1 MNYLIKNLKQTVVYW
16 GNPETTGVGYSYD
29 NAIEINGRWEDRQEI
44 FIDADG
50 RKQLSQAVV
59 YVDQDVDVNGYLYLG
74 ELEDLGD
81 SSSAMDWSDP
91 QIVSGSYMI
100 RAFKKTPNL
109 KATDWMRK
117 VWL

>member
-1 MNYLIKNLKQTVVYW
+1 MNYLKKNLNQPIVYW
-16 GNPETTGVGYSYD
+16 GNPTPTGAGYSYD
-29 NAIEINGRWEDRQEI
+29 EAVELNGRWEDRQEI

-50 RKQLSQAVV
+50 REQTSQTIV
-59 YVDQDVDVNGYLYLG
+59 YIDQDVDVNGYLYLG

-81 SSSAMDWSDP
+81 SSSAMDWGDP
-91 QIVSGSYMI
+91 QAVSNSYMI

-109 KATDWMRK
+109 KATGWLRK